1 MWGFRILISEEK
13 GLIWSCKEE
22 RKERSLLLFSGCMNS
37 YAKSNDAPKVWLLK
51 LPLNV

>member
-22 RKERSLLLFSGCMNS
+22 S